1 MYRDDRDAMLAR
13 LAALEPDAAA
23 APGLRARVAELE
35 RENESL
41 RLEVAKLAAALAKR
55 VAERR

>member
-13 LAALEPDAAA
+13 LAALEPEAAA
-23 APGLRARVAELE
+23 APGLRKRVAELE
-35 RENESL
+35 RENEVL
-41 RLEVAKLAAALAKR
+41 RLELAKLAAAMAKR